1 MSVQL
6 DGTTATASMRSNRG
20 AAPASKY
27 AGKGRPLNATDVRA
41 IAERALAA
49 ARGGRATDDIRRELK
64 AIDRTCRF
72 SKDALRLFQDLLG
85 RLGVAT
91 FRSIE
96 LPLSDQ
102 PFWHRTTHTLANYQT
117 TTNLPTVADVVVIGA
132 GLTGAAAASRLKNT
146 GLQVVVLDQGDPAGE
161 ASGRNGGNFELLPE
175 NSVGIYEGLAPGR
188 LAFMRRRYPRVPM
201 EVLQAVSERQA
212 SLVLGLALRNR
223 DILKQTIL
231 DEGISCDF
239 SPRGWLHIAANEKE
253 EQAVC
258 DEVSLAAQHGQRI
271 EIWSRSK
278 IAEEFGIHAGFLGR
292 FIPGDGTYH
301 PFKYVCGQL
310 HSALHAGTRSLYPHQ
325 SATHRFCGRG
335 QTSGGHGPWHNRCSM
350 RHRRH
355 QRFYTQYPAQTLGN
369 RTISKSDT
377 S

>member
-1 MSVQL
+1 M
-6 DGTTATASMRSNRG
+6 N
-20 AAPASKY
+20 AA
-27 AGKGRPLNATDVRA
+27 DVGA

-49 ARGGRATDDIRRELK
+49 ARGGRATGDIRRELE
-64 AIDRTCRF
+64 AITCRF
-72 SKDALRLFQDLLG
+72 SKDALRLFQDLLA

-91 FRSIE
+91 FRPIE
-96 LPLSDQ
+96 VPLNDQ
-102 PFWHRTTHTLANYQT
+102 PFWHRATHTLANHQT
-117 TTNLPTVADVVVIGA
+117 TTSLPTVADVVVIGA
-132 GLTGAAAASRLKNT
+132 GLTGAAAAYHLKNT
-146 GLQVVVLDQGDPAGE
+146 GMQIVVLDQGDPAGE

-239 SPRGWLHIAANEKE
+239 SPRGWLHIADNEKE

-258 DEVSLAAQHGQRI
+258 DESLAAQHGQRI
-271 EIWSRSK
+271 QIWSRSK
-278 IAEEFGIHAGFLGR
+278 IAEEFGINAGFLGR

-310 HSALHAGTRSLYPHQ
+310 HSALRAGVALYTRTRVRRII
-325 SATHRFCGRG
+325 SAGADKHRVVTDRG
-335 QTSGGHGPWHNRCSM
+335 TIDA
-350 RHRRH
+350 RRVIVVLRAMSCPNSR
-355 QRFYTQYPAQTLGN
+355 QLNPIKVRY
-369 RTISKSDT
+369 S
-377 S
+377 